1 MPGRPAAESR
11 QEYERATIQRNYGDA
26 AMSTKKPRK
35 SLEDSVANE
44 FVYDSQKQLEVNSAP
59 EVEHNHEAVK
69 SEEKPVES
77 NLVSKF

>member
-1 MPGRPAAESR
+1 
-11 QEYERATIQRNYGDA
+11 
-26 AMSTKKPRK
+26 MSTKKPRK